1 MASNSPE
8 MKGTMES
15 LVMIAQKQGWKQ
27 LFSGLSINYLKVA
40 NLVILFSF
48 HRNIT
53 LLSCSES
60 DDFTFVANLANHM

>member
-27 LFSGLSINYLKVA
+27 LFSGLSINYLKVV
-40 NLVILFSF
+40 NQVILFTEISLF
-48 HRNIT
+48 FLVANQRI
-53 LLSCSES
+53 
-60 DDFTFVANLANHM
+60 FTFVANLANHM